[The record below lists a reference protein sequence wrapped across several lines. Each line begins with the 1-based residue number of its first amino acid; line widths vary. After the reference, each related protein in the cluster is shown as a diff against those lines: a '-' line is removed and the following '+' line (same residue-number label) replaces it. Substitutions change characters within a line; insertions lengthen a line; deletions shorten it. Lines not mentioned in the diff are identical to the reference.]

1 MANIVDLSV
10 GSTITINFSAGGVNE
25 INWDSFEFV
34 PITGQTYNA
43 SCKELTT
50 VYGTAKYTNKSVIYT
65 LTDDTPGCNADIIHY
80 KIADVLGDYS
90 KIKTIPITFNTI
102 PAPVASELEVCTTCY
117 NYSEPVDL
125 KDYVTGDVES
135 VEIVTQPLYGELIL
149 DGTVFTYIQNP
160 NNNTLE
166 DEFTYK
172 AFNKNGISSNTES
185 VFMVR
190 GCLSKFTVSTV
201 DITCLSKTF
210 NLYNLLSTSAYIN
223 TGTWSVLTP
232 SYTTQGGTLT
242 NGLQGTVNFTSI
254 TPGTYSFKI
263 SYTLASTGKYDNT
276 TGCPKLIEETV
287 NIVHTVAPSLTI
299 TSSTLVSGNTYMINF
314 TTNHITSPNNI
325 TVTNNS
331 NPVNNFVVYPQL
343 AFGSGY
349 FSLQLPQG
357 TNIISVSG
365 LSNCNTTVT
374 TATTIIV
381 P

>member
-1 MANIVDLSV
+1 MANIVNLSV
-10 GSTITINFSAGGVNE
+10 GSTITINFSAGGINE

-50 VYGTAKYTNKSVIYT
+50 VYGTAKYTNKSVVYT

-80 KIADVLGDYS
+80 KIADVQGVYS

-102 PAPVASELEVCTTCY
+102 PAPVASELEVCTSCY
-117 NYSEPVDL
+117 NYSQPVDL

-135 VEIVTQPLYGELIL
+135 VEIVTQPLYGELVL
-149 DGTVFTYIQNP
+149 EGTVFTYIQNP

-172 AFNKNGISSNTES
+172 AYNKNGIPSNTES

-201 DITCLSKTF
+201 DITCLPKTF
-210 NLYNLLSTSAYIN
+210 DLYSLLSTSAYISA
-223 TGTWSVLTP
+223 GTWSVLTP
-232 SYTTQGGTLT
+232 SYTSQGGTVT

-263 SYTLASTGKYDNT
+263 SYNLTTTGKYANT
-276 TGCPKLIEETV
+276 TGCPILIEETV
-287 NIVHTVAPSLTI
+287 NIVHAVTPSISVASTVLLSGTTYGVNLN
-299 TSSTLVSGNTYMINF
+299 VSQID
-314 TTNHITSPNNI
+314 SPNSI

-343 AFGSGY
+343 STTTGY
-349 FSLQLPQG
+349 FALQLSQG
-357 TNIISVSG
+357 SNVVSISA
-365 LSNCNTTVT
+365 LSKCNTTVNT
-374 TATTIIV
+374 TTTIVV

>member
-25 INWDSFEFV
+25 INWNSFEFV
-34 PITGQTYNA
+34 PITGQTYNT

-50 VYGTAKYTNKSVIYT
+50 LYGVAKYDNESVIYT

-80 KIADVLGDYS
+80 KIADVLGNYS

-117 NYSEPVDL
+117 NYSQPIDL
-125 KDYVTGDVES
+125 KEYVTGDIES
-135 VEIVTQPLYGELIL
+135 VEIVTQPLYGSLELN
-149 DGTVFTYIQNP
+149 GTVFTYIQNAAS
-160 NNNTLE
+160 TALE

-172 AFNKNGISSNTES
+172 AYNKNGIASNTES

-201 DITCLSKTF
+201 DITCLPKTF
-210 NLYNLLSTSAYIN
+210 NLYNLLSTIAKIDA
-223 TGTWSVLTP
+223 GTWSVLTP
-232 SYTTQGGTLT
+232 SYTSQGGTLT
-242 NGLQGTVNFTSI
+242 NGIQGTVNFTSI

-263 SYTLASTGKYDNT
+263 SYTLTSTGKYANT
-276 TGCPKLIEETV
+276 VGCPILIEETV
-287 NIVHTVAPSLTI
+287 NIVHTATPSI
-299 TSSTLVSGNTYMINF
+299 AVTSTTLLSGTSYGVNF
-314 TTNHITSPNNI
+314 TVSQIDSPNTI

-343 AFGSGY
+343 GFNSGY
-349 FSLQLPQG
+349 FAVQLPQG
-357 TNIISVSG
+357 TNVLSISG
-365 LSNCNTTVT
+365 LTKCNNTVT
-374 TATTIIV
+374 TTTTIIV